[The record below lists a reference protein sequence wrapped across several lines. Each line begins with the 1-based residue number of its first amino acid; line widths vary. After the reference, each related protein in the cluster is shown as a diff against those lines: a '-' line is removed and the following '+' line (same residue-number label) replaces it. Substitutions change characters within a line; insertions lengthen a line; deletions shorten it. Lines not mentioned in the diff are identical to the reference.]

1 MKIGFT
7 SLVLF
12 GLLHGV
18 CFSDTPGVPRAVFVE
33 NTFNFGKVKQG
44 EKITHKFQVKN
55 EGTAPLLLDRV
66 DFNLPTLTAKFKPE
80 IPPGGEGFIQ
90 VDWNTTSFSGPI
102 DLEAELSSNDPV
114 QPKFTF
120 TLSGLI
126 DPVIEVDPISGA
138 YISLYPDEKKEQT
151 LHIIN
156 HEQQPLKI
164 SSVEKQGTH
173 FTASLKEVQ
182 PGNSYDLTIT
192 VPAGTRP
199 GRYEEGLLLHTNH
212 PKFSKVP
219 VGVNVLVM
227 RDLHAFPEIVDF
239 KGIDLSILKQNP
251 GLIDNLFENIIVEN
265 RRGDFEIKSIQTDVP
280 FLKITQ
286 APTSG
291 RSSRFKLDI
300 QVLKE
305 KLAPGKIS
313 GSIQVATDVKE
324 SPEITIPV
332 VAEIQ

>member
-1 MKIGFT
+1 MRIRFT
-7 SLVLF
+7 SIVLF
-12 GLLHGV
+12 CALHGV
-18 CFSDTPGVPRAVFVE
+18 CFSATPGTPRAVFVE
-33 NTFNFGKVKQG
+33 KTFNFGNIKQG
-44 EKITHKFQVKN
+44 AEVTHKFQVKN
-55 EGTAPLLLDRV
+55 EGTAPLLLARV
-66 DFNLPTLTAKFKPE
+66 DFDLPGLTAKFKPE

-102 DLEAELSSNDPV
+102 DLEAKLSSNDSV

-120 TLSGLI
+120 TLSGSI
-126 DPVIEVDPISGA
+126 DPVIEVDPVWGA
-138 YISLYPDEKKEQT
+138 FISLYQDEKKEET

-156 HEQQPLKI
+156 HEQQHLKI

-182 PGNSYDLTIT
+182 PGESYDLTIT
-192 VPAGTRP
+192 VPAGTP
-199 GRYEEGLLLHTNH
+199 LGRYEEALLLHTNH
-212 PKFSKVP
+212 PKISEVP

-227 RDLHAFPEIVDF
+227 RDLHAFPELVDF
-239 KGIDLSILKQNP
+239 KGIDLAILKENP
-251 GLIDNLFENIIVEN
+251 GLIDHLYENVTVGN

-286 APTSG
+286 APPSG
-291 RSSRFKLDI
+291 RSSRFTLDI

-313 GSIQVATDVKE
+313 GSIRIATDVKE

-332 VAEIQ
+332 VAEIH